1 MLVAKSGEEE
11 RRLFAVQWH
20 SSVADLVPVAGQL
33 CQPPRT
39 PPEGSR
45 VESVNPIVIPPKT
58 CGAFGSRRNSLATL
72 KPRPGGFRLSR
83 LFPLEPTSDATDLN
97 RAE

>member
-33 CQPPRT
+33 C
-39 PPEGSR
+39 R
-45 VESVNPIVIPPKT
+45 VESVNPIVMPPKT
-58 CGAFGSRRNSLATL
+58 CGHSV
-72 KPRPGGFRLSR
+72 P
-83 LFPLEPTSDATDLN
+83 
-97 RAE
+97 AETA

>member
-1 MLVAKSGEEE
+1 MLVANNGEEE
-11 RRLFAVQWH
+11 RWLFAVQWH

-39 PPEGSR
+39 PLEGSR
-45 VESVNPIVIPPKT
+45 VESVNTIVMPPKT
-58 CGAFGSRRNSLATL
+58 CGAFGSRRNSLATV
-72 KPRPGGFRLSR
+72 KPPGGFRLSR

-97 RAE
+97 RVE

>member
-1 MLVAKSGEEE
+1 M
-11 RRLFAVQWH
+11 QWH

-39 PPEGSR
+39 PLEGSR
-45 VESVNPIVIPPKT
+45 VESVNTIVMPPKT

-72 KPRPGGFRLSR
+72 KPSSR
-83 LFPLEPTSDATDLN
+83 WISTESIVPLEPTSDATDLN
-97 RAE
+97 RVE